1 MVTGLSMSAGLIVMI
16 IGIPFFLLFVGF
28 TRVLALAEGRLVEG
42 LLGQRMPRR
51 PVYPAKGV
59 PIFERIKRMLVDRRT
74 WTTMFYFLLMLPLG
88 ILYFVIAIVGI
99 CVSMGLVG
107 GAVAAVLMAFGVGGG
122 SVTWDDPVVYYGPS
136 PLAAPFLLIGGVLL
150 LTAVLHLI
158 RAIGRGH
165 GTLAKNLLVARIGRG
180 GLRLARVFAAL
191 LLPLLMSQA
200 DASPATPPALR
211 CLPGEDGFITMRL
224 RGSIEQEVHWTEPAL
239 ECTGMSRPDGKGLR
253 VRFAGAIA
261 GGELAVVFAAP
272 ELAVGRSARSVPVNV
287 TLLDGSGERIYGT
300 QGDGRC
306 ELRRRGATA
315 DRRRFVAADRAS
327 ASARAASAWP
337 RRARWTAKVRCCS
350 RASISPGA

>member
-1 MVTGLSMSAGLIVMI
+1 MNESTAPRSIEQYLAALRAALAGEDPALVQDALYDAEEYLRAEVSANPGRSEADTLELISSTYGAPDEVAEAYRTTEKQVRTALAPPPRKLRTTALGRFFGVYGDSRTWTALFYMLLALVTGVFYFTTVVTGLSMSAGLIVLI
-16 IGIPFFLLFVGF
+16 IGIPVFLLFVGF

-59 PIFERIKRMLVDRRT
+59 PIFERIRQMLVDRRT

-107 GAVAAVLMAFGVGGG
+107 GAVAAVLMAFGAGGG

-165 GTLAKNLLVARIGRG
+165 GTLAKNLLVAR
-180 GLRLARVFAAL
+180 
-191 LLPLLMSQA
+191 S
-200 DASPATPPALR
+200 DA
-211 CLPGEDGFITMRL
+211 
-224 RGSIEQEVHWTEPAL
+224 
-239 ECTGMSRPDGKGLR
+239 PD
-253 VRFAGAIA
+253 
-261 GGELAVVFAAP
+261 
-272 ELAVGRSARSVPVNV
+272 
-287 TLLDGSGERIYGT
+287 
-300 QGDGRC
+300 
-306 ELRRRGATA
+306 
-315 DRRRFVAADRAS
+315 
-327 ASARAASAWP
+327 
-337 RRARWTAKVRCCS
+337 
-350 RASISPGA
+350 